1 MDTQH
6 FVVSIDEG
14 SSQGVYCAYCGKK
27 IVPAR
32 DTLSGSYIFHCD
44 CEDAALEQ
52 NLLLSKSRAEQDLEH
67 FLNEK
72 TDEMQINEL
81 RTRIVV
87 YEQHVHALKKRL
99 QELMNKVAGVIAPTQ
114 LGSSTLVT
122 KLPQEVEEVEE
133 LTDEAFPEDLP
144 PLEEDDVE
152 EYGLLEACHDL
163 PPANAEMP
171 TIDLA
176 EEENVC
182 SDGPFFDPREPADFD
197 DLPSSL

>member
-99 QELMNKVAGVIAPTQ
+99 QELMNKVAGVTPTE
-114 LGSSTLVT
+114 GVSTLVVQLPST
-122 KLPQEVEEVEE
+122 KQSHEEVPE
-133 LTDEAFPEDLP
+133 LT
-144 PLEEDDVE
+144 EEIF
-152 EYGLLEACHDL
+152 
-163 PPANAEMP
+163 M
-171 TIDLA
+171 
-176 EEENVC
+176 
-182 SDGPFFDPREPADFD
+182 D
-197 DLPSSL
+197 DLPVEEDMIIESPKSNDFSIPEPPYELMDIEDF